1 MTLTVHPE
9 SEGRE
14 EEVRRRYRQAQRQQE
29 KVRRA
34 KAEEAMAR
42 QREKAAQQQT
52 EEAEREQQQ
61 GRAGRGGKA
70 TTEAGAERQR
80 LQAQQLES
88 MDVGQLLQKAKELQ
102 DKINQVAP
110 EVRTEVNR
118 QVAAI
123 PKPQKTR
130 VVPKDELEKESMY
143 QQHLS
148 KARRADKE
156 RA

>member
-1 MTLTVHPE
+1 ME
-9 SEGRE
+9 
-14 EEVRRRYRQAQRQQE
+14 
-29 KVRRA
+29 
-34 KAEEAMAR
+34 
-42 QREKAAQQQT
+42 
-52 EEAEREQQQ
+52 
-61 GRAGRGGKA
+61 

-102 DKINQVAP
+102 DKINQVDP

-130 VVPKDELEKESMY
+130 VVPKDEFEKESMY
-143 QQHLS
+143 QQRLS
-148 KARRADKE
+148 KARRVDKE

>member
-1 MTLTVHPE
+1 ME
-9 SEGRE
+9 
-14 EEVRRRYRQAQRQQE
+14 
-29 KVRRA
+29 
-34 KAEEAMAR
+34 
-42 QREKAAQQQT
+42 
-52 EEAEREQQQ
+52 
-61 GRAGRGGKA
+61 

-102 DKINQVAP
+102 DKIDQVGP

-130 VVPKDELEKESMY
+130 VVPKDEFE
-143 QQHLS
+143 
-148 KARRADKE
+148 
-156 RA
+156 